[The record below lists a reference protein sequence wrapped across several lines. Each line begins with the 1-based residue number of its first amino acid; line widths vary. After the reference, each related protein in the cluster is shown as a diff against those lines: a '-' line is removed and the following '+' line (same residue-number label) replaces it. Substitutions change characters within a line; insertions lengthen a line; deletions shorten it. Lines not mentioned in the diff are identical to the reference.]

1 MLQDFSK
8 FYIACEYCS
17 KKYENAGISTGS
29 WGCGAFWCDKAHKF
43 LQQLVC
49 DKYNNVKLSYS
60 TFGDS
65 NYKSKLEKLLM
76 AVIKYTP
83 KVCDLYKLIIE
94 FKGTRD
100 KEFHKYL
107 KDKLGDEFNIDEY

>member
-8 FYIACEYCS
+8 FYIACKYCS

-29 WGCGAFWCDKAHKF
+29 WAYGTFWRDKAHKF

-49 DKYNNVKLSYS
+49 AKCNNVILSYS
-60 TFGDS
+60 TFGDN
-65 NYKSKLEKLLM
+65 NYKNKLEKLLK

-100 KEFHKYL
+100 KDFHKYL
-107 KDKLGDEFNIDEY
+107 KDKFRDEFNRDEY